1 MPALIER
8 DVEYQLGG
16 TRMRG
21 LLIATAG
28 ASDLPAVLLIH
39 DAFGL
44 GDDMIAI
51 ARRLAERGYAVFA
64 ADVWGDRT
72 TPTEQTEIGPLM
84 GSMVGNR
91 PEWIARITA
100 AHATA
105 VAQPEVDADNLALLG
120 YCFGGSSALEFVR
133 TGGRVKGLIAIHPG
147 LDIIEFDWA
156 DAAYHGIQALV
167 SVGAADPMATAEQ
180 RAQLEQALNGADI
193 DWELDLYSQTTHAFT
208 SRKAQSSPRP
218 DVFAFHPRNAERAWN
233 ATTRFLGELFPE
245 HSGA

>member
-8 DVEYQLGG
+8 DVEYQLGD

-21 LLIATAG
+21 LLIAPGG
-28 ASDLPAVLLIH
+28 ASALPTVLLIH

-44 GDDMIAI
+44 GDDMIGI
-51 ARRLAERGYAVFA
+51 GRQLAGRGYAVFA

-72 TPTEQTEIGPLM
+72 APNEQHEIGPLM

-91 PEWIARITA
+91 PEWLARIAA

-105 VAQPEVDADNLALLG
+105 AAQPEVDADNLALLG

-147 LDIIEFDWA
+147 LDIIEFDWSGA
-156 DAAYHGIQALV
+156 HDGVQVLV

-180 RAQLEQALNGADI
+180 RLQLERALNGADI
-193 DWELDLYSQTTHAFT
+193 DWELDLYSHTTHAFT
-208 SRKAQSSPRP
+208 SRKAQSSPMP
-218 DVFAFHPRNAERAWN
+218 EVFAFHPRNAERAWN
-233 ATTRFLGELFPE
+233 ATTRFLGELFPQR
-245 HSGA
+245 SGA